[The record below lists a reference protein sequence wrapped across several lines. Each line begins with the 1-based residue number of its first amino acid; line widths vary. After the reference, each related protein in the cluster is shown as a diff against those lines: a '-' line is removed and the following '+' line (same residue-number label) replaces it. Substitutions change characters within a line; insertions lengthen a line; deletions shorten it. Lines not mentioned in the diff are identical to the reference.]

1 MIPGNAIKELLQHN
15 TLIASL
21 CGDRIFPKI
30 RPQNQNELP
39 AIVYALITN
48 EPTNVKNGPSTL
60 DTLTYQFSMFA
71 DQSKYDDLVRLREAL
86 RFTLERI
93 SLTIAGIQVQSVAL
107 SQQRDFYEEDARLHH
122 FADDY
127 RFRIIR
133 NPADQESISAYQ
145 YLQRVQNDG
154 GEVADFNAVKSS
166 TLNN

>member
-21 CGDRIFPKI
+21 CGDRIFPNI
-30 RPQNQNELP
+30 RPQNQKQLP
-39 AIVYALITN
+39 AIVYSLITN
-48 EPTNVKNGPSTL
+48 EPTHVKNGPSTL
-60 DTLTYQFSMFA
+60 DTLTYQFSLFIGES
-71 DQSKYDDLVRLREAL
+71 QYDDLVRLREAV

-93 SLTIAGIQVQSVAL
+93 NQLVAGIQVQSVML
-107 SQQRDFYEEDARLHH
+107 NQQRDFFEEDARLHH

-133 NPADQESISAYQ
+133 NPADQQSIAAYQ
-145 YLQRVQNDG
+145 YLQRVEQDG
-154 GEVADFNAVKSS
+154 GQVADFNAVKSS